1 MRVIRNRFH
10 VQVRKLKVL
19 YFDEFIITVSK
30 IGVFVEKS
38 SVVVRSALGGGE
50 IAATLELEVHIQQ
63 SGM

>member
-10 VQVRKLKVL
+10 VQVRKLKVF

-38 SVVVRSALGGGE
+38 SVVVRSALGGG
-50 IAATLELEVHIQQ
+50 
-63 SGM
+63 